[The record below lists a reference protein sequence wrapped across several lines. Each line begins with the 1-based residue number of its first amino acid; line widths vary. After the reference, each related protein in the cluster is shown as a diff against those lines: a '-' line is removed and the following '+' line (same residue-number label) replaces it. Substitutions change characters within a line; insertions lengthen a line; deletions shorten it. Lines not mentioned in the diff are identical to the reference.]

1 MLIALLKIIGGLVLL
16 VHGADQF
23 VTGASQ
29 TARKLG
35 VPPLIIGLTV
45 VGVSTSLP
53 EVLVG
58 VVAALNGKTNI
69 AIGNALGSNIANIG
83 LVLGGTTVVIPLVVS
98 SRTLRREF
106 LIMCTA
112 MLIALALML
121 DDYLGRWDG
130 IILLL
135 SLAASLAWIVTMA
148 RRSPR
153 TDPLARE
160 YAREYRAGAAL
171 WPSLLRILFGLV
183 VLLAGA
189 QILVDGA
196 VFVAR
201 SFGISDLV
209 IGLTIIAVGTSLPEL
224 AASIASAVKR
234 EPDIAIGNVIGSNMF
249 NMLMV
254 LGVPA
259 LIHPSGFGAEVV
271 WRDFT
276 VMLALTAIMGVVV
289 FVYDHGRFRRSEGA
303 LLLAGFIAYQTWL
316 FLAATS

>member
-1 MLIALLKIIGGLVLL
+1 MLIALLKIIGGLLLL

-23 VTGASQ
+23 VTGASH

-35 VPPLIIGLTV
+35 VSPLIIGLTV

-58 VVAALNGKTNI
+58 VVAALDGKTSI

-83 LVLGGTTVVIPLVVS
+83 LVLGGTAVVIPLAVS

-106 LIMCTA
+106 LLMCIA

-121 DDYLGRWDG
+121 DDYLGRRDG
-130 IILLL
+130 VILLL
-135 SLAASLAWIVTMA
+135 SLAAILAWIVIMA
-148 RRSPR
+148 KRSPR

-160 YAREYRAGAAL
+160 YAREFKAGTAV
-171 WPSLLRILFGLV
+171 WPSLLQILFGLA

-201 SFGISDLV
+201 SFGISDLI
-209 IGLTIIAVGTSLPEL
+209 IGLTVIAVGTSLPEL

-234 EPDIAIGNVIGSNMF
+234 EPEIALGNVIGSNMF

-259 LIHPSGFGAEVV
+259 LIHPSGYGAEVV
-271 WRDFT
+271 RRDFP
-276 VMLALTAIMGVVV
+276 VMLALTAVMGVVV
-289 FVYDHGRFRRSEGA
+289 FVHRRGRFRRREGVV
-303 LLLAGFIAYQTWL
+303 LLACFIAYQAWL